1 MSLIYEIKKDNVKC
15 IKSNTPL
22 QYPAHFHYHIE
33 MVRMLKGSVHC
44 FTDANKYEVKEGDL
58 FISFPNQIL
67 YYESFEDE
75 EYQIFYINPDV
86 VPQFVRLF
94 ETNVPRSSHISSE
107 NISDKLK
114 RLLDDILEANEEVKK
129 GEKYAEEMRS
139 GYVLAFFSEL
149 LRSMELYGPDSGE
162 LSALK
167 NIVDYCSRN
176 YTKEISLESLSK
188 ELHISKYYISHIFGS
203 HLNMRF
209 NDYVNSLRVSK
220 ACLLLTDSDMSI
232 TAIGDKVGFST
243 IRTFN
248 RAFLRQTGKSPSDYR
263 RTITQAQR
271 LSATGSDV
279 VNFVMNKQTK
289 SKAKNNIQ
297 EGEKQ

>member
-15 IKSNTPL
+15 FQSETPL

-33 MVRMLKGSVHC
+33 MVKMIKGSVHC
-44 FTDANKYEVKEGDL
+44 FTDAHKYLVKEGDL
-58 FISFPNQIL
+58 FISFPNQIH
-67 YYESFEDE
+67 YYESFGPE
-75 EYQIFYINPDV
+75 EYQIFYINPEV
-86 VPQFVRLF
+86 VPQFIKLF
-94 ETNVPRSSHISSE
+94 ETNVPRSSHIPAKKVTP
-107 NISDKLK
+107 KLNM
-114 RLLDDILEANEEVKK
+114 LIDGILETCEEVKR

-149 LRSMELYGPDSGE
+149 LRSIELYGPDSGE

-203 HLNMRF
+203 RLNMRF
-209 NDYVNSLRVSK
+209 TDYVNSLRVSK

-232 TAIGDKVGFST
+232 TEISDKVGFST

-248 RAFLRQTGKSPSDYR
+248 RAFLRQTGRSPSDYR
-263 RTITQAQR
+263 RTINHVQK
-271 LSATGSDV
+271 LSITGGPV
-279 VNFVMNKQTK
+279 MNFVMD
-289 SKAKNNIQ
+289 KNGKNYEQ
-297 EGEKQ
+297 APG

>member
-15 IKSNTPL
+15 DRSNTPL

-33 MVRMLKGSVHC
+33 MVKMIKGTVHC
-44 FTDANKYEVKEGDL
+44 FTDANKYTVNEGDL
-58 FISFPNQIL
+58 FISFPNQIH
-67 YYESFEDE
+67 YYESFGPE
-75 EYQIFYINPDV
+75 EYQIFYINPEV
-86 VPQFVRLF
+86 VPQFVKLF
-94 ETNVPRSSHISSE
+94 ETNVPRSSHIPA
-107 NISDKLK
+107 DKVTPKLNL
-114 RLLDDILEANEEVKK
+114 LLDGILETCEEVRR

-176 YTKEISLESLSK
+176 YTKEISLETLSK
-188 ELHISKYYISHIFGS
+188 ELHISKYYISHLFGS
-203 HLNMRF
+203 RLNMRF
-209 NDYVNSLRVSK
+209 NDYVNSLRISK

-232 TAIGDKVGFST
+232 TAISDRVGFST

-248 RAFLRQTGKSPSDYR
+248 RAFLRQTGRSPSDYR
-263 RTITQAQR
+263 RTITHVQK
-271 LSATGSDV
+271 LSVTGGPV
-279 VNFVMNKQTK
+279 MNFVMDKDKNHREVNK
-289 SKAKNNIQ
+289 
-297 EGEKQ
+297 